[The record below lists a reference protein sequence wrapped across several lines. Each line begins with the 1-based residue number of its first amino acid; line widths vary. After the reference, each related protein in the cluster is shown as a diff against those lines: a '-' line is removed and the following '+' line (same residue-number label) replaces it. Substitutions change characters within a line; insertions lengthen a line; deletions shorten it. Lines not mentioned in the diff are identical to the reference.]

1 MFNKIIQKIEKNYS
15 FLFLLGLFWIS
26 INTGSKYLNFNQISE
41 FNLSYFFNLIRAILP
56 YLILLYFIFN
66 FNKFFKKLDFKAHLI
81 FLCFLL
87 YGIIQLLGLLSSS
100 DNYREHYWVV
110 CLFSL
115 IIFYKNTLSGK
126 NTDIVNIIFISNML
140 FVFIIFLIFSF
151 ITLKENFFLTT
162 YYITV
167 RHFHLN

>member
-1 MFNKIIQKIEKNYS
+1 MFNNIFQITKKNYL
-15 FLFLLGLFWIS
+15 FIFLLGLFWIS
-26 INTGSKYLNFNQISE
+26 INTGSKYLNIIQITE
-41 FNLSYFFNLIRAILP
+41 LNLSYYFNLLRAILP

-66 FNKFFKKLDFKAHLI
+66 FNKFFKKLDFRAHLI

-87 YGIIQLLGLLSSS
+87 YGIVQLLGLLYSS

-126 NTDIVNIIFISNML
+126 NTDIVNPSKNPAIHWSG
-140 FVFIIFLIFSF
+140 
-151 ITLKENFFLTT
+151 
-162 YYITV
+162 
-167 RHFHLN
+167 

>member
-1 MFNKIIQKIEKNYS
+1 MFNKIIQKIKKNYS
-15 FLFLLGLFWIS
+15 FVFLLGLFWVS

-41 FNLSYFFNLIRAILP
+41 YNLSYFFNLIRAILP

-66 FNKFFKKLDFKAHLI
+66 FNKFFKKLDFKTDLI

-87 YGIIQLLGLLSSS
+87 YGIIQLLGLFYFSN
-100 DNYREHYWVV
+100 NYSEHYWII

-115 IIFYKNTLSGK
+115 IIFYQNILNRE
-126 NTDIVNIIFISNML
+126 NTDLVNIIFISNIL

-151 ITLKENFFLTT
+151 IALKENFCHIIFC
-162 YYITV
+162 ITV